1 MRTIEADAVT
11 VCAGEAILLNQVSFS
26 AEPGEAIAIAGPNGA
41 GKSTLLR
48 VLSGDRRPDHGEVRL
63 KGRPLA
69 QFSSGALA
77 RQRAVLSQ
85 TTVMAFPFT
94 VAEVVAMGLSDRNPR
109 ARAAAADAALAEV
122 GLAGFQD
129 RIITTLSGGEQ
140 HRAHLA
146 RVLAQLAS
154 GEREHGPGLLL
165 LDEPTAS
172 LDLHHQLDFVAL
184 ARKRAAQGTT
194 VVAVL
199 HDLNLAATF
208 ADRIL
213 MLHRGRIAADG
224 TPRLTITERL
234 LADVFGVSRTSGAL
248 PEHGMPF
255 VLPQM
260 LTVSR
265 LDRR

>member
-1 MRTIEADAVT
+1 MRSIDASAVT
-11 VCAGEAILLNQVSFS
+11 VRAERAVLLDRVSFS

-48 VLSGDRRPDHGEVRL
+48 VLSGDRTPDGGEVRL
-63 KGRPLA
+63 RGRPLA
-69 QFSSGALA
+69 EFSSGALA
-77 RQRAVLSQ
+77 RRRAVLSQ
-85 TTVMAFPFT
+85 TTVIAFPFT
-94 VAEVVAMGLSDRNPR
+94 VAEVVAMGMSDRNSR
-109 ARAAAADAALAEV
+109 ARAAAVDAALDDV
-122 GLAGFQD
+122 GLTGFRD
-129 RIITTLSGGEQ
+129 RIVTTLSGGEQ

-146 RVLAQLAS
+146 RVLAQLDS

-172 LDLHHQLDFVAL
+172 LDLHHQIDFVAL
-184 ARKRAAQGTT
+184 ARKRAAHGTT
-194 VVAVL
+194 VIAVL

-213 MLHRGRIAADG
+213 MLHRGRVAADG
-224 TPRLTITERL
+224 APQFTITERL
-234 LADVFGVSRTSGAL
+234 LAEVFGVSRTPGA
-248 PEHGMPF
+248 PTEIGMPF

-265 LDRR
+265 PDHR

>member
-1 MRTIEADAVT
+1 MPTIQASSVTVRAGHAVLLDAV
-11 VCAGEAILLNQVSFS
+11 SFA

-77 RQRAVLSQ
+77 QQRAVLSQ

-213 MLHRGRIAADG
+213 MLHRAKVAADG
-224 TPRLTITERL
+224 APQLTITERL
-234 LADVFGVSRTSGAL
+234 LAEVFGVSPARDRLADDTI
-248 PEHGMPF
+248 PF

-265 LDRR
+265 PDHR